1 MSAACVTKRRR
12 FLARRGSVYSLLV
25 GLASVACNS
34 GTAPPGVAGE
44 DDDSGFCEGCCEG
57 PCSEPPFGEA
67 GAVPPPIDAELVEDV
82 AFTSPPPNQSEGGPC
97 VTSIDCAGGLVCGYD
112 SKAGC
117 DAQGECV
124 VEVSGAAGP
133 PACGCDGNPVQYV
146 APGYTSVPVASPT
159 ACDEDA
165 SVDSGDAQTDAP
177 AFPDGDLG
185 DAREE
190 D

>member
-1 MSAACVTKRRR
+1 M
-12 FLARRGSVYSLLV
+12 
-25 GLASVACNS
+25 
-34 GTAPPGVAGE
+34 
-44 DDDSGFCEGCCEG
+44 
-57 PCSEPPFGEA
+57 
-67 GAVPPPIDAELVEDV
+67 
-82 AFTSPPPNQSEGGPC
+82 
-97 VTSIDCAGGLVCGYD
+97 
-112 SKAGC
+112 
-117 DAQGECV
+117 
-124 VEVSGAAGP
+124 EVSGAAGP

-165 SVDSGDAQTDAP
+165 SVDLGDAQTDAP